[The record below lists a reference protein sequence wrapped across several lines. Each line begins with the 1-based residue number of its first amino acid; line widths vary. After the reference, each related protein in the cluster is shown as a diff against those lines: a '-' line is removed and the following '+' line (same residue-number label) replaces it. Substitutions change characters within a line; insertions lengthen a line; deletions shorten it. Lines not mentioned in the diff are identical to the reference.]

1 MKKCVK
7 TLTAILTAASVITGL
22 LSIPALA
29 GEDDD
34 YGPNNEPVVTVEQGK
49 LEGFMNGDTFTFL
62 GVPYAQAERFEEP
75 QKPDSW
81 EGIRKAR
88 AYGKTCLIPTQ
99 TEVGNDEAYW
109 PHRYWIQ
116 GDDCQNLNI
125 WTQTLDTEAKKP
137 VMVFLHGGGYTNGSS
152 IESAAYDGANLSD
165 YANVVVVTLNHRLN
179 ALGFLD
185 LSAYGGDLSGASNL
199 GVKDLVAA
207 LQWIQDNIE
216 QFGGDPENVTIFGQS
231 GGGSKVLTLMHTPAA
246 EGLFQKGICESGY
259 LAPVS
264 KEDAQNAAAAT
275 LEKLGISEDNA
286 GEIKNVD
293 YQDLLNAA
301 AEAGASW
308 NPEVDEDYILSD
320 YCDWAKDIP
329 LMAGTVFSE
338 FNYNWMIQGDKSK
351 NEWTD
356 EEAMSRLTEKYGSFA
371 QSIADEFRK
380 VFPDKPLA
388 DAYFYDGYANFG
400 ICRNGVEEICS
411 DKAAVSEA
419 PTYEYLFSYEANV
432 DGGIMAFHCSD
443 LIYAFH
449 NVDIPVVKL
458 AVGGDGAAY
467 QMQDTVASAWAAFAK
482 NGDPSTDSLV
492 WKPYTDDE
500 KNITILDKNSETRI
514 LGDEHLIDLMR
525 QGMEEVAETQTE
537 AATE

>member
-1 MKKCVK
+1 MKKGVK

-293 YQDLLNAA
+293 YQ
-301 AEAGASW
+301 
-308 NPEVDEDYILSD
+308 
-320 YCDWAKDIP
+320 
-329 LMAGTVFSE
+329 
-338 FNYNWMIQGDKSK
+338 
-351 NEWTD
+351 
-356 EEAMSRLTEKYGSFA
+356 R
-371 QSIADEFRK
+371 
-380 VFPDKPLA
+380 
-388 DAYFYDGYANFG
+388 
-400 ICRNGVEEICS
+400 
-411 DKAAVSEA
+411 
-419 PTYEYLFSYEANV
+419 
-432 DGGIMAFHCSD
+432 
-443 LIYAFH
+443 
-449 NVDIPVVKL
+449 
-458 AVGGDGAAY
+458 
-467 QMQDTVASAWAAFAK
+467 
-482 NGDPSTDSLV
+482 
-492 WKPYTDDE
+492 
-500 KNITILDKNSETRI
+500 
-514 LGDEHLIDLMR
+514 
-525 QGMEEVAETQTE
+525 
-537 AATE
+537 